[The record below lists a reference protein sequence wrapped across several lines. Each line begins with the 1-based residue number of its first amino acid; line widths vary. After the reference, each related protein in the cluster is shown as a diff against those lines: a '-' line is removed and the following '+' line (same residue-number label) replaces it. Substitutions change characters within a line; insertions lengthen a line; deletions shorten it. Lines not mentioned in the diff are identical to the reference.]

1 MSGMGCAHTRG
12 NMKDTFKITL
22 AAILGLLVVA
32 AVAIFFQGLDFGLFK
47 TFAPKYEQVRRDT
60 FEQSQAYNEG
70 MRRDLENLRDQYLA
84 ASDPASKA
92 ALRATFIHRAEGY
105 PNQLPA
111 DLESFYQS
119 LRG

>member
-1 MSGMGCAHTRG
+1 LRDVALTEEDEMGT
-12 NMKDTFKITL
+12 MKI
-22 AAILGLLVVA
+22 IGISVLGLISVV
-32 AVAIFFQGLDFGLFK
+32 VLCFFLNALDFGLFK

-70 MRRDLENLRDQYLA
+70 MRRDLEDIRNQYLKS
-84 ASDPASKA
+84 SDPASKA

-111 DLESFYQS
+111 DLQSFYSSIQ
-119 LRG
+119 

>member
-1 MSGMGCAHTRG
+1 VLALAGIAGLAVFG
-12 NMKDTFKITL
+12 N
-22 AAILGLLVVA
+22 V
-32 AVAIFFQGLDFGLFK
+32 LDFGLFK
-47 TFAPKYEQVRRDT
+47 TFAPRYEQVRRDT

-70 MRRDLENLRDQYLA
+70 MRRDLENLRDQYMGA
-84 ASDPASKA
+84 TDPAAKS

-111 DLESFYQS
+111 DLQSFYNS